1 VPKGAQQEI
10 TAYFKVLTR
19 STSVFMLV
27 AGLLVLLLPPLLLP
41 LLLLPLLLLLL
52 PLLLLLCTFV
62 QVCGTLLVVY
72 LMTMT
77 IAIGQL
83 VTPQQTALWCTW
95 PHQPGSSS

>member
-27 AGLLVLLLPPLLLP
+27 AGLLPLLLLPLL